1 MRLRLLLLALGT
13 FAVGTDS
20 MVMAGILG
28 LISRDLDVSVPTA
41 GQMVTVFALAY
52 ALLAPVLA
60 TLTARWPRRQLL
72 LTALTVFTA
81 ANALSALAPT
91 YPLLLATRVLAAAG
105 AALYTP
111 TANAV
116 ATSLVPPERRGRALA
131 TVLGGMTV
139 ATALGVPLGTWIGR
153 TDWRLTMWLVVALG
167 AAALAGQALL
177 LRELPGTP
185 GAPWARAAGG
195 SAGAAPGAGAAQGA
209 GVAAGLRAA
218 VGAPGAGAGAAAGPR
233 AAGGSAAG
241 TQGAAAAPSAGA
253 GATPG
258 AASSVGTPTTQPRQ
272 PTPPGLRERLT
283 PLRDRRV
290 VAATATTF
298 LFFLAFNSVYI
309 YIATAI
315 RPATGGEAGR
325 LSLVML
331 VMGIASVAGS
341 WLGGRA
347 VDHWGVRS
355 VMLTGSAVTALAF
368 LSLPWLGRT
377 MPGAL
382 LYALVTP
389 VAGWSVSVALPHR
402 LASLDP
408 PNAPLLIS
416 LNSSALYLGMAAGG
430 GAGSASIALLGD
442 RWFPVTA
449 TLLALLATATVLTT
463 TRTPDRSY
471 DRSYDRAATAG

>member
-60 TLTARWPRRQLL
+60 TVTARWPRRRLL
-72 LTALTVFTA
+72 LTALAFFTA

-153 TDWRLTMWLVVALG
+153 ADWRLTMWLVVALG

-177 LRELPGTP
+177 LRDLPGLP
-185 GAPWARAAGG
+185 GRPAAGG
-195 SAGAAPGAGAAQGA
+195 SAGAA
-209 GVAAGLRAA
+209 
-218 VGAPGAGAGAAAGPR
+218 AGAGAE
-233 AAGGSAAG
+233 AG
-241 TQGAAAAPSAGA
+241 TPSA
-253 GATPG
+253 
-258 AASSVGTPTTQPRQ
+258 PTTP
-272 PTPPGLRERLT
+272 PTPLAPPGLRERLA

-290 VAATATTF
+290 VGATATTF

-309 YIATAI
+309 YVATAV

-331 VMGIASVAGS
+331 VMGVASVAGS

-355 VMLTGSAVTALAF
+355 VLLTGSAVTALAF
-368 LSLPWLGRT
+368 LALPWLGRT

-389 VAGWSVSVALPHR
+389 VAGWSASVALPHR

-430 GAGSASIALLGD
+430 GAGSVSVALLGD
-442 RWFPVTA
+442 RWFPLTA
-449 TLLALLATATVLTT
+449 MLLALLATATVLAT
-463 TRTPDRSY
+463 TRTPRAPEPPAPSPPAHGKAAAEAGRSL
-471 DRSYDRAATAG
+471 